1 MRWLREGE
9 ASDNRITMNE
19 SENTF
24 SSELRQM
31 GSLDVTKN
39 QLDKK
44 QLSASRRCAHGPAQ
58 KRDDR
63 HREVRTDTNTSRK
76 LARDAPAEPRRLQ
89 HRRAHARPSRPPRRG
104 LARRH
109 VARTLVRR
117 VRVTVAPPR
126 RCGRWRKRAP
136 HGSLTAL
143 RTYPSECPGSNCPR
157 LRARCRRTTD
167 RRAAR
172 PHTSGG
178 GTGLAPIRSPVW
190 SPQGKQRARVRPATP
205 GYPPRGVRE

>member
-76 LARDAPAEPRRLQ
+76 LARDAPAEPRRL
-89 HRRAHARPSRPPRRG
+89 HIA
-104 LARRH
+104 
-109 VARTLVRR
+109 
-117 VRVTVAPPR
+117 APMP
-126 RCGRWRKRAP
+126 AP
-136 HGSLTAL
+136 
-143 RTYPSECPGSNCPR
+143 
-157 LRARCRRTTD
+157 
-167 RRAAR
+167 AAR
-172 PHTSGG
+172 PAAASRA
-178 GTGLAPIRSPVW
+178 GT
-190 SPQGKQRARVRPATP
+190 
-205 GYPPRGVRE
+205 